1 MTEIQPDKPRG
12 KGMAVRRRYTSGND
26 KVDTALQQRN
36 NRTKHIKAYQSGTD
50 IALRGRQFGDMNA
63 KEKLF
68 QLETTVQFVRKIARW
83 ERKQALRAVKLR
95 TITIRE
101 MLV

>member
-1 MTEIQPDKPRG
+1 M
-12 KGMAVRRRYTSGND
+12 
-26 KVDTALQQRN
+26 
-36 NRTKHIKAYQSGTD
+36 
-50 IALRGRQFGDMNA
+50 RGRQFGDMNA

-68 QLETTVQFVRKIARW
+68 QLETTIQSVRKIARQ

>member
-1 MTEIQPDKPRG
+1 MC
-12 KGMAVRRRYTSGND
+12 V
-26 KVDTALQQRN
+26 
-36 NRTKHIKAYQSGTD
+36 
-50 IALRGRQFGDMNA
+50 ALRGRQSGDMNA
-63 KEKLF
+63 EEKSLQF
-68 QLETTVQFVRKIARW
+68 EMTVQSVRKIARQ

>member
-1 MTEIQPDKPRG
+1 M
-12 KGMAVRRRYTSGND
+12 
-26 KVDTALQQRN
+26 
-36 NRTKHIKAYQSGTD
+36 
-50 IALRGRQFGDMNA
+50 RGRQFGDMNA
-63 KEKLF
+63 EEKSL
-68 QLETTVQFVRKIARW
+68 QLEMTVQSVRKIARQ

>member
-12 KGMAVRRRYTSGND
+12 KGMAVRRRYTSGKD
-26 KVDTALQQRN
+26 KATTALQQRN
-36 NRTKHIKAYQSGTD
+36 NRTESHVVMR
-50 IALRGRQFGDMNA
+50 IALRGRQSGDMNA
-63 KEKLF
+63 EEKSLQF
-68 QLETTVQFVRKIARW
+68 EMTVQSVRKIARQ

>member
-1 MTEIQPDKPRG
+1 M
-12 KGMAVRRRYTSGND
+12 
-26 KVDTALQQRN
+26 
-36 NRTKHIKAYQSGTD
+36 
-50 IALRGRQFGDMNA
+50 RGRQSGDMNA